1 MEARMDTNKLNVGM
15 VIARSV
21 KDSDKPLSELEK
33 FTADKK
39 ADIILFPEDHIY
51 SNKLPDLQEIARDR
65 KKWIVSGME
74 DQGSGGEKFK
84 HAVIVNPRGMVVGR
98 HRKTSL
104 TYDELSK
111 GFSYGDTIQAVETD
125 FGIVGVAICY
135 EMHFP
140 EVARI
145 YALQGAQIIFNPVGT
160 GMWHEK
166 QFKQWNGVG
175 RTRAS
180 ENGIFTVG
188 CSHQN
193 DAVPFAYAY
202 APDGGC
208 LVQTRDTNRLVTVT
222 LDLSLCFG
230 MFLEHRQPHLYGK
243 LIEGRKKG

>member
-1 MEARMDTNKLNVGM
+1 MDMNKLKVGM
-15 VIARSV
+15 VIACPV
-21 KDSDKPLSELEK
+21 KDSDQPLSELEK
-33 FTADKK
+33 FTTDKK
-39 ADIILFPEDHIY
+39 AEIILFPEDHIY
-51 SNKLPDLQEIARDR
+51 SDKLPDLQAIARDR

-74 DQGSGGEKFK
+74 DRDSSGEKFK
-84 HAVIVNPRGMVVGR
+84 HAVIVNPRGEIVGR
-98 HRKTSL
+98 HCKTSL

-111 GFSYGDTIQAVETD
+111 GFSHGDSIQAVGTD

-202 APDGGC
+202 APDGDC
-208 LVQTRDTNRLVTVT
+208 LIQTRDTNRLVMVT
-222 LDLSLCFG
+222 LDLSQCFG
-230 MFLEHRQPHLYGK
+230 MFIEHRQPHLYGK
-243 LIEGRKKG
+243 LIEEGKKD

>member
-1 MEARMDTNKLNVGM
+1 MDMNKLNVGL
-15 VIARSV
+15 VIARPV
-21 KDSDKPLSELEK
+21 KDGDQPLAELEK
-33 FTADKK
+33 FTMDKK
-39 ADIILFPEDHIY
+39 ADIFLFPEDHIY
-51 SNKLPDLQEIARDR
+51 SDKLTDLQEIARNR

-74 DQGSGGEKFK
+74 DRDTGEKKYK
-84 HAVIVNPRGMVVGR
+84 HAVIVNPQGEIIGR

-111 GFSYGDTIQAVETD
+111 EFSHGDTIQAVETD
-125 FGIVGVAICY
+125 FGIAGVAICY

-145 YALQGAQIIFNPVGT
+145 YALQGARIIFNPVGT
-160 GMWHEK
+160 GMWHDT
-166 QFKQWNGVG
+166 QFQQWNGVG

-202 APDGGC
+202 APDGTC
-208 LVQTRDTNRLVTVT
+208 LVQTRDANRMVTVT

-243 LIEGRKKG
+243 LTEG

>member
-1 MEARMDTNKLNVGM
+1 MDMNKLNVGL
-15 VIARSV
+15 VIARPV
-21 KDSDKPLSELEK
+21 KDSDQPLFELEK
-33 FTADKK
+33 FTMDKK
-39 ADIILFPEDHIY
+39 ADIFLFPEDHIY
-51 SNKLPDLQEIARDR
+51 SDKLTDLQEIARNR

-74 DQGSGGEKFK
+74 DRDTGEKKYK
-84 HAVIVNPRGMVVGR
+84 HAVIVNPQGEIVGW

-111 GFSYGDTIQAVETD
+111 EFSHGDTIQAVETD
-125 FGIVGVAICY
+125 FGIAGVAICY

-145 YALQGAQIIFNPVGT
+145 YALQGARIIFNPVGT
-160 GMWHEK
+160 GMWHDT
-166 QFKQWNGVG
+166 QFQQWNGVG

-202 APDGGC
+202 APDGTC
-208 LVQTRDTNRLVTVT
+208 LVQTRDANRMVTVT

-243 LIEGRKKG
+243 LTKG

>member
-1 MEARMDTNKLNVGM
+1 MDAAKLHVGM
-15 VIARSV
+15 VIALPV
-21 KDSDKPLSELEK
+21 KDSDQPLSELEK
-33 FTADKK
+33 FTDDKK

-51 SNKLPDLQEIARDR
+51 SDKLQDLQDIARKR

-74 DQGSGGEKFK
+74 DREAGGKKFK
-84 HAVIVNPRGMVVGR
+84 QAVIVNSLGEIVGR

-111 GFSYGDTIQAVETD
+111 GFSNGDRIQAVETE
-125 FGIVGVAICY
+125 FGLVGVSICY

-145 YALQGAQIIFNPVGT
+145 YALQGAKLIFNPVGT

-166 QFKQWNGVG
+166 QNLAWTAVG

-208 LVQTRDTNRLVTVT
+208 LVQARDVNRMVTVT
-222 LDLSLCFG
+222 LNLSQCFG
-230 MFLEHRQPHLYGK
+230 MFLEHRQPQLYGK
-243 LIEGRKKG
+243 LTEGKK

>member
-1 MEARMDTNKLNVGM
+1 MDMNKLNVGM
-15 VIARSV
+15 VIACPV
-21 KDSDKPLSELEK
+21 KDSDQPLSELEK
-33 FTADKK
+33 FTTDKK
-39 ADIILFPEDHIY
+39 AEIILFPEDHIY
-51 SNKLPDLQEIARDR
+51 SDKLPDMQEIARDR

-74 DQGSGGEKFK
+74 DRDSSGEKFK
-84 HAVIVNPRGMVVGR
+84 HAVIVNPRGEIVGR
-98 HRKTSL
+98 YRTTSL

-111 GFSYGDTIQAVETD
+111 GFSHGDSIQAVGTD

-202 APDGGC
+202 APDGDC
-208 LVQTRDTNRLVTVT
+208 LILTRDTNRLVMVT
-222 LDLSLCFG
+222 LDLSQCFG
-230 MFLEHRQPHLYGK
+230 RFMEHRQPHLYGK
-243 LIEGRKKG
+243 LIEERKKD